1 VDFAGVAIRQ
11 GADMFK
17 TIMFAAALTLPVAA
31 NAVTVIYDTPA
42 STPGN
47 QNWAGT
53 LGLDFTVNAPVKV
66 TSLGTFDSGKD
77 GITSDIFVAIFDSA
91 GSIISPVVSFNGT
104 ANPGGT
110 AYVFQSITPFTLA
123 AGNYQLGAWG
133 YNNTDMNYNAGFVGL
148 PGAITF
154 NSFGGKLTAT
164 GTRYAN
170 AAGGIGT
177 IVDVG
182 ATRYGAGSMTVANV
196 PEPASWAMLL
206 SGFALVGYA
215 ARRRQRIVAA

>member
-1 VDFAGVAIRQ
+1 MI
-11 GADMFK
+11 K
-17 TIMFAAALTLPVAA
+17 TFLLAAALALPAAA
-31 NAVTVIYDTPA
+31 NAVTVYDTPA

-47 QNWAGT
+47 QNWSGT

-66 TSLGTFDSGKD
+66 TSLGAFDSGKD
-77 GITSDIFVAIFDSA
+77 GITTDIFVAIFDA
-91 GSIISPVVSFNGT
+91 GGALVSPVVSFFGA

-110 AYVFQSITPFTLA
+110 AYVFQSITPLTLA
-123 AGNYQLGAWG
+123 AGSYQLGAWG

-154 NSFGGKLTAT
+154 DSFGGKLTAT
-164 GTRYAN
+164 GTRYSGT
-170 AAGGIGT
+170 GGALAT
-177 IVDVG
+177 TVDVG
-182 ATRYGAGSMTVANV
+182 VTRYGAGSMTVANV

-206 SGFALVGYA
+206 SGFALVGLA